1 MKYSD
6 LSSSYVLPGVLYSVL
21 FLLTPLAL
29 ILSNG
34 VGTYDEENL
43 SFLRAISE
51 HERYRFDILSL
62 GKSENVTSS
71 LRLLKGL
78 NSRVLPVETFSS
90 HIFAGYL
97 LDLIGSLK
105 QSTTDHQS

>member
-1 MKYSD
+1 MA
-6 LSSSYVLPGVLYSVL
+6 GVYRSIAEYLED
-21 FLLTPLAL
+21 FGADRPTLAL

-34 VGTYDEENL
+34 VGTFDQENL

-51 HERYRFDILSL
+51 HERYRFDVLSL

-105 QSTTDHQS
+105 QSTTDL